1 MSIFRE
7 VIAVIVNLDILETT
21 VKQVIQMLFLRII
34 EKITYLEYENTSF
47 LQIFR

>member
-21 VKQVIQMLFLRII
+21 VKQVMTMFLFFR
-34 EKITYLEYENTSF
+34 F
-47 LQIFR
+47 LFVCFSVLPF

>member
-21 VKQVIQMLFLRII
+21 VKQVIETENSVSLMLQKWI
-34 EKITYLEYENTSF
+34 
-47 LQIFR
+47 